1 MYEGTRIGRELA
13 RMAAI
18 MALAPLVAPLIGGVL
33 ETGFGWRSNF
43 VVLFIFCTVA
53 WVMVWFLLPE
63 TVRKLAPEPVSVT
76 STLRSYRRFLGDRG
90 FVIHLGIAT
99 CCLCGLFAWISSA
112 AFVIQDI
119 YGLSALAFG
128 LAFAVGSSGYMVGT
142 TIAARFV
149 MRWGG
154 GRTMGFGTAAMALGG
169 LLMVLLLA
177 FTSYGA
183 FGLIAA
189 IGLYMI
195 GMGMTLAQ
203 AQAGALLPFPDRAG
217 AASSLLGFTTQT
229 LSAMVGAILGH
240 ALGSTAWPL
249 AIAIVL
255 AGGLSLLLWTLSR
268 GLRASLRSP

>member
-1 MYEGTRIGRELA
+1 
-13 RMAAI
+13 
-18 MALAPLVAPLIGGVL
+18 
-33 ETGFGWRSNF
+33 
-43 VVLFIFCTVA
+43 
-53 WVMVWFLLPE
+53 
-63 TVRKLAPEPVSVT
+63 
-76 STLRSYRRFLGDRG
+76 
-90 FVIHLGIAT
+90 
-99 CCLCGLFAWISSA
+99 LFAWISSA

-169 LLMVLLLA
+169 LVMVLLLA

-229 LSAMVGAILGH
+229 LSAVVGAILGH
-240 ALGSTAWPL
+240 TLGETAWPL
-249 AIAIVL
+249 AIAMMLV
-255 AGGLSLLLWTLSR
+255 GGLSLLLWTLSR
-268 GLRASLRSP
+268 GMRSGLRSP